1 MAHLEPQGVRSAAA
15 IYSHPIH
22 PMLVPFPIAFLV
34 GALVTD
40 CAYWGTGAPFWA
52 RVSHWLIGA
61 GFVMGAL
68 ATIAGLID
76 FLSRERIRALSA
88 AWVHFMGNAIAILLT
103 LWNLIQRTGG
113 DPAAILPLGIILSAI
128 VVAVFLVTGWLGGEL
143 VFRYRVGVIESEAPQ
158 PLAQA
163 ATPGAEPGTA
173 VPDPSYAGSR
183 GPTSP
188 RP

>member
-1 MAHLEPQGVRSAAA
+1 
-15 IYSHPIH
+15 
-22 PMLVPFPIAFLV
+22 MLVPFPIAFLV

-40 CAYWGTGAPFWA
+40 CVFWATGAPFWA

-68 ATIAGLID
+68 AAIAGLID
-76 FLSRERIRALSA
+76 FLSRESIRALSA
-88 AWVHFMGNAIAILLT
+88 AWVHFIGNAIAILLT

-143 VFRYRVGVIESEAPQ
+143 VFRYRIGMIEGEPPQ
-158 PLAQA
+158 PLAHV

-173 VPDPSYAGSR
+173 VLDPSYAGGR

-188 RP
+188 PRTAP

>member
-1 MAHLEPQGVRSAAA
+1 MAHLEMQGVRSAAA
-15 IYSHPIH
+15 IYGHPIH

-40 CAYWGTGAPFWA
+40 CVFWGTGNPFWA
-52 RVSHWLIGA
+52 RFSHWLIGA

-68 ATIAGLID
+68 AAVAGLID

-88 AWVHFMGNAIAILLT
+88 AWVHFIGNAIALLLT
-103 LWNLIQRTGG
+103 LWNLVQRTGG

-143 VFRYRVGVIESEAPQ
+143 VFRHRIGLIEGEAPA
-158 PLAQA
+158 LAR
-163 ATPGAEPGTA
+163 GTA
-173 VPDPSYAGSR
+173 PDVSYAG
-183 GPTSP
+183 T
-188 RP
+188 RPGEPPNQA